1 MPESLKATIKGG
13 LPLVLFVGGL
23 LLLVYLIVPPSRKD
37 SKESTP
43 GIPVAADQ
51 LSIAY
56 STNENTASENFGNKI
71 LRVTGAIIETGSEG
85 VGQPYVLLQGAGS
98 GRPDVQC
105 IFPSSDI
112 APIVQSMKKGQNTT
126 LIGHCEG
133 GQFKVILRD
142 CRIP

>member
-1 MPESLKATIKGG
+1 MSESLKATIKGG
-13 LPLVLFVGGL
+13 LPLVLFVAGL
-23 LLLVYLIVPPSRKD
+23 LLLVYFIVVPSK
-37 SKESTP
+37 KESTGSVP
-43 GIPVAADQ
+43 ALQVTADQ
-51 LSIAY
+51 LSMAY
-56 STNENTASENFGNKI
+56 STNENTASENFGNKVVS
-71 LRVTGAIIETGSEG
+71 VTGPIIETGSEG

-133 GQFKVILRD
+133 GQFKIILRD
-142 CRIP
+142 CRVP

>member
-1 MPESLKATIKGG
+1 MSESLKAKLKGG
-13 LPLVLFVGGL
+13 LPLVFFVVGL
-23 LLLVYLIVPPSRKD
+23 LLLVYFIVPPSSKD
-37 SKESTP
+37 SKESISA
-43 GIPVAADQ
+43 IPVAADQ
-51 LSIAY
+51 LSLAY
-56 STNENTASENFGNKI
+56 STNENTAAENFGNKV
-71 LRVTGAIIETGSEG
+71 LKVTGAIIETGSEG
-85 VGQPYVLLQGAGS
+85 VGQPYILLQGAGS

-133 GQFKVILRD
+133 GQFKIILRD